1 MPKYCLPRKI
11 SQCEQIRMPKHDES
25 KMVIAI
31 ISPLFGHMRTEVM
44 SPTFCTLLPVIV
56 SPSSKFHRHSAY
68 RGRVAVVVELVC
80 HPAPGVVRDLSIIRC
95 VLKCKRRDIRSARC
109 VGQRR
114 NAHGEGGCC
123 GVLDVGEGQCV
134 AAAVAA
140 GNVLCGS
147 HYMA

>member
-1 MPKYCLPRKI
+1 MTDEGQRLTVRGCDAYGVIPCICYLKPRACDELVRASAAVLVLGITTVQCL
-11 SQCEQIRMPKHDES
+11 
-25 KMVIAI
+25 
-31 ISPLFGHMRTEVM
+31 
-44 SPTFCTLLPVIV
+44 TFVIV
-56 SPSSKFHRHSAY
+56 D

-80 HPAPGVVRDLSIIRC
+80 HPASGVVRNLSIIRC
-95 VLKCKRRDIRSARC
+95 VLKCKRRDIRSAGC

-123 GVLDVGEGQCV
+123 GVLDVGECKSV

-140 GNVLCGS
+140 GNVLRGS